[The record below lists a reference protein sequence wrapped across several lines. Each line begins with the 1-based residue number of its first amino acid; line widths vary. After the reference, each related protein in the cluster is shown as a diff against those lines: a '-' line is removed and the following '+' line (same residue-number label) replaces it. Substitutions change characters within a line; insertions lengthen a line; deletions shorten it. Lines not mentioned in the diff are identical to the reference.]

1 MPALNTSPVRGRVL
15 GKRAPRIDPRTLQF
29 SKYLLA
35 PEVVAP
41 TPPPEVSW
49 VMKVDDWG
57 VLGNDVLGDCVPAA
71 MLHSVQQWTHYAGTE
86 VVPSDQDALRLYE
99 AIGGYVPG
107 DPSTDQGVDM
117 LSALNYWRKTGITV
131 GKTNHKIAAYVQID
145 PKNRKQVQT
154 AIMLFGNVFTGLQ
167 LPISAQPQTGW
178 TVPDGGPFKDGSPG
192 SWGGHCL
199 EGSTRIPL
207 LSGGDIAIADMIP
220 GKEYWVYGCGNNG
233 GVVPGRATAL
243 GRTRELAPLVRVT
256 LDNGEYIRCTPD
268 HPFMMRAGQ
277 YLRADQLKA
286 GDSLMPLYRR
296 LSDNV
301 ATPGYEECY
310 NPNTNKWR
318 LTHRIVGGELKKLHR
333 GQVVHHRD
341 FDKYNNDPSNLQIM
355 SWDEHTELH
364 AKFPVGDGLLQYSKS
379 KEGRAKSSE
388 LMSALWANPE
398 WAAKTRAKL
407 SATASTRIPLEDRR
421 RAAEDRWRNATPEKR
436 EQWAAISR
444 ANLAVNR
451 LCAAANNHAVVS
463 VELDGIA
470 DVYDITVEGC
480 HNFATSAGV
489 FVHNCVPVMAG
500 SPQTLSCIT
509 WGERLKMSHNFFDD
523 YVDELYALLTI
534 DWIEKSGMSP
544 GGFNLSQLMADMK
557 IVAA

>member
-49 VMKVDDWG
+49 VMKVDDWSP
-57 VLGNDVLGDCVPAA
+57 LLNDSIGDCVPAA

-145 PKNRKQVQT
+145 PKNRKHVQT

-178 TVPDGGPFKDGSPG
+178 TVPEGGPFKDGSPG
-192 SWGGHCL
+192 SWGGH
-199 EGSTRIPL
+199 
-207 LSGGDIAIADMIP
+207 
-220 GKEYWVYGCGNNG
+220 
-233 GVVPGRATAL
+233 
-243 GRTRELAPLVRVT
+243 
-256 LDNGEYIRCTPD
+256 
-268 HPFMMRAGQ
+268 
-277 YLRADQLKA
+277 
-286 GDSLMPLYRR
+286 
-296 LSDNV
+296 
-301 ATPGYEECY
+301 
-310 NPNTNKWR
+310 
-318 LTHRIVGGELKKLHR
+318 
-333 GQVVHHRD
+333 
-341 FDKYNNDPSNLQIM
+341 
-355 SWDEHTELH
+355 
-364 AKFPVGDGLLQYSKS
+364 
-379 KEGRAKSSE
+379 
-388 LMSALWANPE
+388 
-398 WAAKTRAKL
+398 
-407 SATASTRIPLEDRR
+407 
-421 RAAEDRWRNATPEKR
+421 
-436 EQWAAISR
+436 
-444 ANLAVNR
+444 
-451 LCAAANNHAVVS
+451 
-463 VELDGIA
+463 
-470 DVYDITVEGC
+470 
-480 HNFATSAGV
+480 
-489 FVHNCVPVMAG
+489 CVPVMAG

-534 DWIEKSGMSP
+534 DWIEKNGMSP